1 MWSRRVFE
9 EDVHKLESILNTDN
23 HTHHIT
29 AVIQYSK
36 DKVIFYYQDRKTQQ
50 RDHYL
55 TASIVIGDMTK
66 IDIKSYHD
74 DLLPPDID

>member
-9 EDVHKLESILNTDN
+9 EDVHKLERILNTDS

-36 DKVIFYYQDRKTQQ
+36 DKVIFYYQDRKTRQ

-55 TASIVIGDMTK
+55 TASILIDDMSENNVN
-66 IDIKSYHD
+66 SYHD